1 MSSFAAL
8 NGAFTSLTAQR
19 IALEVTSQNISNV
32 NTPGYTRQ
40 RADLAAIG
48 GTAPTLFG
56 GSDTRATG
64 VKVTSVERL
73 TDIFL
78 ESRLRT
84 QTASSSRLTAI
95 AESWSLLE
103 TTLAEPGEHG
113 LAAGLDTFFNA
124 WHDVA
129 NHPADGAA
137 KAVLLG
143 DAASLAADINAGY
156 RAAEEQWDATRTQV
170 DALAQDVNT
179 TAAAVADLNLRIRDA
194 VNAGESAN
202 ALMDERGLLLSDL
215 AHLVGGEVRQR
226 PDGTVDV
233 LVGGSPLVEGGQA
246 NAVAVHGS
254 PRMADLGGTPPATGW
269 GTAEGDVRLVW
280 ADSGQPSGA
289 TGGRLTGL
297 LDVLAPAEQGGPL
310 AGLAQSYDTLAT
322 TLAGEVNA
330 LHSSLPGADGVLRD
344 FFAFDAGRPALT
356 LQVAL
361 SDISQV
367 TTGVAGEVDGSLAA
381 RIAELSDARTAWASA
396 VVDLGVDTR
405 TAVRRAGAAENA
417 RATAEAQLLSQTAVD
432 LDEESVNLVMYQ
444 RAYEAAAR
452 VLTTVDEML
461 DTLINRTG
469 VVGR

>member
-8 NGAFTSLTAQR
+8 NGAYTSLTAQR

-40 RADLAAIG
+40 RASLAAIG
-48 GTAPTLFG
+48 SPASTLFG
-56 GSDTRATG
+56 SSATRATG
-64 VKVTSVERL
+64 VTVASVDRL
-73 TDIFL
+73 TDAFL
-78 ESRLRT
+78 ETRLRT
-84 QTASSSRLTAI
+84 QTSAAARLTAV

-103 TTLAEPGEHG
+103 TTVAEPSENG

-129 NHPADGAA
+129 NRPDDGAA

-143 DAASLAADINAGY
+143 DAASLAADITAGY
-156 RAAEEQWDATRTQV
+156 RAAEQQWDATRTQV
-170 DALAQDVNT
+170 DALAQDVST
-179 TAAAVADLNLRIRDA
+179 TAAAVADLNARIRDA
-194 VNAGESAN
+194 LNAGEPVNS
-202 ALMDERGLLLSDL
+202 LLDERGLLVSDL
-215 AHLVGGEVRQR
+215 AHLVGGEVRER

-233 LVGGSPLVEGGQA
+233 LVGGSALVEGGRA

-254 PRMADLGGTPPATGW
+254 PSMTDLGTTPPAGW
-269 GTAEGDVRLVW
+269 GTAEGPVRLVW
-280 ADSGQPSGA
+280 ADSGAPAAA

-297 LDVLAPAEQGGPL
+297 VEVLAPADQSGPL
-310 AGLAQSYDTLAT
+310 AGLARSYDTLAT
-322 TLAGEVNA
+322 TLAGEVNT
-330 LHSSLPGADGVLRD
+330 LHASLPGADGTHRD
-344 FFAFDAGRPALT
+344 FFTLDAARPALS
-356 LQVAL
+356 LEVAL
-361 SDISQV
+361 THVDQV
-367 TTGVAGEVDGSLAA
+367 TTGNPGEVDGSLAA
-381 RIAELSDARTAWASA
+381 RIAELSDTRTAWAST
-396 VVDLGVDTR
+396 VVDLGVNTR
-405 TAVRRAGAAENA
+405 TAVRRAEAAEGT